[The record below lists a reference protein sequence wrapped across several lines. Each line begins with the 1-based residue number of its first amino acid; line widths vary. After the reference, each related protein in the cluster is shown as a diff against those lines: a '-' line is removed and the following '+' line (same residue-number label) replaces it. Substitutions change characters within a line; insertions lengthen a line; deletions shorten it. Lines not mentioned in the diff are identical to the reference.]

1 MSATAP
7 GKIEKQGAN
16 IRERV
21 NTLQSG
27 HTYSIVQVKEVYS
40 HKLINIR
47 NLWGF
52 FEWDGAW
59 SRKSAF
65 WTPDIKELLKP
76 KLDEDDGTFWMSYE
90 DFIRHF
96 SAVNVCKVRN
106 SNEVRMKGKFV
117 RVEDS
122 EGLPN

>member
-1 MSATAP
+1 M
-7 GKIEKQGAN
+7 
-16 IRERV
+16 
-21 NTLQSG
+21 
-27 HTYSIVQVKEVYS
+27 TYSIVQVKEVYS

-76 KLDEDDGTFWMSYE
+76 KLEEDDGTFWMSYE
-90 DFIRHF
+90 DFIKHF

-106 SNEVRMKGKFV
+106 SNEIRMKGKFV

-122 EGLPN
+122 EGLPNQVVSKWFYYLDLAKKTNIQAGIH